1 MAKKRKA
8 DGNGGD
14 DIDLNKPTSQAKYA
28 KARGV
33 SPQFIS
39 KLVGLGKIPRHRDGK
54 KTFIIPAEA
63 DKARAEFADPSKEH
77 RTKENTPDT
86 GKAGSTSEADAGE
99 LFNDKKVLDALKNT
113 FTAEEI
119 KLFEKALQKVPA
131 WTGGQR
137 ILAAIKASNELL
149 DYQEKRDML
158 VDAVMVEQTWADK
171 LSMVRAKFLT
181 VPKKMAHRMAAM
193 ILRYAAKFGR
203 ELSDNITIIKKKKS
217 GQWKYNQKA
226 GALQLFTSKG
236 KKPFISLGLSAE
248 APDHAETLAITEAEQ
263 ALGAEV
269 FDALNELTG
278 EGEDDSQKKS

>member
-1 MAKKRKA
+1 MAKKRKD
-8 DGNGGD
+8 DGKGGN
-14 DIDLNKPTSQAKYA
+14 DIDPNKPISQAAYA
-28 KARGV
+28 RARGV

-39 KLVGLGKIPRHRDGK
+39 KLIKLGKIPRHKDG
-54 KTFIIPAEA
+54 IIPADA

-86 GKAGSTSEADAGE
+86 GKAGSTSPDDAGE

-158 VDAVMVEQTWADK
+158 VDAIMVEQVWADK

-203 ELSDNITIIKKKKS
+203 ELSDNITMIQKKKS

-269 FDALNELTG
+269 FDALNELI
-278 EGEDDSQKKS
+278 EKKGDADGDGSAR